1 MTDLFCELF
10 GDSDS
15 GEEDFLGFE
24 RANQGITEDS
34 TEETDVSQVSDTDV
48 SSDSDGET
56 SQCSDR
62 TVDFSEAYENRWLI
76 DFQRQCGPLLH
87 TDESSEFEIF
97 CHFFTPQI
105 IQLFTEETNRYAAD
119 YLRDHSLSAHSRA
132 RRWGSVTDGDIR
144 AFLALLIIQGHDR
157 LPDYP
162 SYWATDYY
170 TELPGVRSIMSRDK
184 FQNILRFFH
193 LCNNSENLPSEH
205 PDHDRLF
212 KIRCFLSH
220 VVGQWQSAYYPGRE
234 VSVDESIIAFKG
246 RSQMVVYKP
255 NKPQSGD

>member
-24 RANQGITEDS
+24 RANRGITEDS
-34 TEETDVSQVSDTDV
+34 TDETDVSQVSDTDV

-62 TVDFSEAYENRWLI
+62 TVDFSDAYEHRWLT

-105 IQLFTEETNRYAAD
+105 IQLFTRYAGD
-119 YLRDHSLSAHSRA
+119 YLQDDSLSAHS
-132 RRWGSVTDGDIR
+132 
-144 AFLALLIIQGHDR
+144 
-157 LPDYP
+157 
-162 SYWATDYY
+162 
-170 TELPGVRSIMSRDK
+170 
-184 FQNILRFFH
+184 
-193 LCNNSENLPSEH
+193 
-205 PDHDRLF
+205 
-212 KIRCFLSH
+212 
-220 VVGQWQSAYYPGRE
+220 
-234 VSVDESIIAFKG
+234 
-246 RSQMVVYKP
+246 
-255 NKPQSGD
+255 